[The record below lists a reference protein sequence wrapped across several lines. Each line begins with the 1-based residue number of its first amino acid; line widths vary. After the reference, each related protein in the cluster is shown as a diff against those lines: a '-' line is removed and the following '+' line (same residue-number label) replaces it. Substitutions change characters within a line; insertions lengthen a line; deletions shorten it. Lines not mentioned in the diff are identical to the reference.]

1 MPIRKYDAGTLGR
14 EYATARRA
22 AGGVLTQDAFFRA
35 KKIPVN
41 YGTRKYGQ
49 VLNTYWARS
58 VAAAEIEFTRRNGVN
73 LAKELGDLF
82 AKHKQLASRGFAAI
96 APEDGKGLEPDGM
109 EEALQM
115 FREGSHGLRDV
126 VKILSGGL
134 PVQAPKLV
142 DPVFRWNE
150 PKSSSEAK
158 KPAKT
163 KRR

>member
-1 MPIRKYDAGTLGR
+1 MPIRKYDADTLGR
-14 EYATARRA
+14 EYAAARRA

-41 YGTRKYGQ
+41 YGQRKYGQ

-82 AKHKQLASRGFAAI
+82 AKHKALAARGFAKI
-96 APEDGKGLEPDGM
+96 EPEGEKGLEPEGIDQ
-109 EEALQM
+109 ALQM
-115 FREGSHGLRDV
+115 FREGSAGVRDV

-150 PKSSSEAK
+150 PKSSSDKK